1 MVAAGRAAR
10 PLCPVAPH
18 PRIRA
23 VVVAAA
29 GGAAAALAAVA
40 RGHMLRELDSEDRMR
55 RRCWGYDRA
64 WRGQTEREVATVAA
78 GSVETGA
85 AATRPPGG
93 PHPRRAGRQGRAARA
108 PGRGLASP
116 RPARRRVRRS
126 LVPPA
131 TAASHAPARRG
142 GRRSSST
149 PDATT
154 LRLARRHGRAAS
166 LGPPMRVLRVSQ
178 LLALRGPAAREARR
192 WFSWASAAAS
202 GRGYSLEGDRD
213 VRPSHAYGA

>member
-93 PHPRRAGRQGRAARA
+93 PHPRRAGRQGGAGGACQGPGRA
-108 PGRGLASP
+108 P
-116 RPARRRVRRS
+116 RPHRVRRS
-126 LVPPA
+126 LARPA
-131 TAASHAPARRG
+131 TAASHAAPGEVEGAAAARPMLPPCASHAGTVAPRRWGHWFGCCGGPRSLRSAGRRLGKRG
-142 GRRSSST
+142 GGLSG
-149 PDATT
+149 
-154 LRLARRHGRAAS
+154 RL
-166 LGPPMRVLRVSQ
+166 L
-178 LLALRGPAAREARR
+178 RR
-192 WFSWASAAAS
+192 WAVAIP
-202 GRGYSLEGDRD
+202 RR
-213 VRPSHAYGA
+213 RPRCTSVAR